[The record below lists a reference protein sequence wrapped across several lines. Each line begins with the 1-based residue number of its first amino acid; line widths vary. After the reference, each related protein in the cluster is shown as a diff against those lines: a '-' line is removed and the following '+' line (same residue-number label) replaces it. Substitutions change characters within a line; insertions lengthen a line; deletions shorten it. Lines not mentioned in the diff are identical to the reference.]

1 MKKTMLK
8 RFHFIYEVDNIP
20 NYRSRSFGCCP
31 CQMAVRKFGLS
42 QNKKPY
48 QGGNPNTARRKIN
61 LSNNQSILPFHH
73 IMASCVKQ
81 ASKGL
86 FSKTFF
92 YKYKEN

>member
-1 MKKTMLK
+1 MKKTMLM

-61 LSNNQSILPFHH
+61 LSNNQSMVDSSLHKIRVHPFNYLQIIH
-73 IMASCVKQ
+73 
-81 ASKGL
+81 
-86 FSKTFF
+86 
-92 YKYKEN
+92 N

>member
-42 QNKKPY
+42 QNKKAVSGRQPKY
-48 QGGNPNTARRKIN
+48 GKAQNKS
-61 LSNNQSILPFHH
+61 LEQSIYSALSSYHGKLCK
-73 IMASCVKQ
+73 ASQ
-81 ASKGL
+81 
-86 FSKTFF
+86 
-92 YKYKEN
+92 

>member
-1 MKKTMLK
+1 MKKTMLM

-31 CQMAVRKFGLS
+31 CQMARG
-42 QNKKPY
+42 
-48 QGGNPNTARRKIN
+48 KIN

-73 IMASCVKQ
+73 IMESCVKK

-86 FSKTFF
+86 FSKTIF